1 MRGRHVT
8 REQKLGLIVGF
19 SVVLLL
25 GVLLADHLSRARTEQ
40 LYADDAPDGPLVIP
54 SVDVPP
60 LAGAEG
66 LPTPTLARGGME
78 SGFIDE
84 PAPVLTPT
92 AAVTEPTGDG
102 PAGFDLAQSP
112 TVGDV
117 RSIFDPVRALVTPP
131 PSQAA
136 GAAVEPRP
144 AVVLPG
150 FVPVDDDGS
159 TAARELTHTVK
170 SGETLFAISSR
181 YYGNGHLWR
190 DLARHNA
197 GLVGDNGMVGIGV
210 VLRIPPRPSLA
221 GQEPPAAAQ
230 PQPRTV
236 AASDGMALYK
246 VREGDTLSEI
256 SQKLLGTVKRMNEL
270 ITMNSDKIRDADD
283 IRVGMEL
290 RYRRGPAA

>member
-1 MRGRHVT
+1 MT

-54 SVDVPP
+54 SVEVPP
-60 LAGAEG
+60 MAGTEG
-66 LPTPTLARGGME
+66 LPIPSVALGGMD

-84 PAPVLTPT
+84 PATVLRPT
-92 AAVTEPTGDG
+92 AAVTEPSEAGAVG
-102 PAGFDLAQSP
+102 PGLAQSP
-112 TVGDV
+112 TIGDV
-117 RSIFDPVRALVTPP
+117 RSIFDPVRALATPA
-131 PSQAA
+131 PSVVA
-136 GAAVEPRP
+136 GPFEPKP

-150 FVPVDDDGS
+150 FVPVDEEGT
-159 TAARELTHTVK
+159 TAARELTHIVK

-197 GLVGDNGMVGIGV
+197 GAVGDNGMVGIGV
-210 VLRIPPRPSLA
+210 VLRIPPRPALGVQVAS
-221 GQEPPAAAQ
+221 AQ
-230 PQPRTV
+230 VQQPRTV
-236 AASDGMALYK
+236 AAPDGMAIYK

-270 ITMNSDKIRDADD
+270 ITMNNDKIRDADD

-290 RYRRGPAA
+290 RYRRGPSA